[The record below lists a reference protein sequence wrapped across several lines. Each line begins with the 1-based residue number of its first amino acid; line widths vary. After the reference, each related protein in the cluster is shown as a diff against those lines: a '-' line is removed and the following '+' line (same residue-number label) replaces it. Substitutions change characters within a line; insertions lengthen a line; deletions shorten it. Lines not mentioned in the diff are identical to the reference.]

1 MTIPRETGG
10 EGEGGGYVDLKSV
23 LRSQYDVCNGPVI
36 IVVLNVYSVIRP

>member
-1 MTIPRETGG
+1 MDYDYTSRNGRG
-10 EGEGGGYVDLKSV
+10 GGGYVDLKSV